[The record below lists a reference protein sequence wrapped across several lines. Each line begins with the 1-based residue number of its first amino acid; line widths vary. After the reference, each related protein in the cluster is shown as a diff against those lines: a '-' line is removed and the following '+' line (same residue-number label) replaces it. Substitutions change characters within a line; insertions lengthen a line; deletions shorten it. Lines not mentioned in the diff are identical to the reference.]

1 MNHGLD
7 DFLPQRR
14 RSSARLPRNRTDG
27 EFICRHCHNT
37 VTFNALWSG
46 AHNRNH
52 CPYCLWSRHLDLE
65 QPGDRLAACRGA
77 MRPIGL
83 TLKRVRRRYA
93 GAQAGELMLVHRCE
107 DCERISINRIAADD
121 LAYALEE
128 VYAASLR
135 LPNAL
140 RACLAAQSIV
150 LLGDAERGLVQA
162 RLYGAAGTNI
172 IQTVYTSSEMG

>member
-14 RSSARLPRNRTDG
+14 RNLARLPRNRTDG
-27 EFICRHCHNT
+27 EFTCRHCHNM

-46 AHNRNH
+46 THNRNH

-83 TLKRVRRRYA
+83 TLKRVRQRYA
-93 GAQAGELMLVHRCE
+93 GTQAGELMLVHCCE
-107 DCERISINRIAADD
+107 ECERISINRIAADD
-121 LAYALEE
+121 LAYALEG

-135 LPNAL
+135 LPDAL
-140 RACLAAQSIV
+140 RTSLAEQSIV
-150 LLGDAERGLVQA
+150 LLGEAERGLVQA
-162 RLYGAAGTNI
+162 RLYGTAGANI
-172 IQTVYTSSEMG
+172 IQTVYTSS